1 MISKEKGEL
10 FIECE
15 DCGHREYGGTEEDFI
30 KFWYSMKDQGWKAR
44 KILLP
49 KEMWEHYCPSCVS

>member
-15 DCGHREYGGTEEDFI
+15 DCGHREYGGTEEEFI
-30 KFWYSMKDQGWKAR
+30 KFWGGKKEQGWKAR
-44 KILLP
+44 KV
-49 KEMWEHYCPSCVS
+49 EDGWEHYCPSCVS